1 MDAIYAGANGLI
13 FGDGQRVIA
22 YQFGIGCDP
31 RHYIIDD
38 GYQIPFKPTETEI
51 SETDLKDILRCRIT

>member
-1 MDAIYAGANGLI
+1 MSGYLSRRINKGMDAIYAGANGLI

-31 RHYIIDD
+31 RHYVIDD
-38 GYQIPFKPTETEI
+38 GY
-51 SETDLKDILRCRIT
+51 